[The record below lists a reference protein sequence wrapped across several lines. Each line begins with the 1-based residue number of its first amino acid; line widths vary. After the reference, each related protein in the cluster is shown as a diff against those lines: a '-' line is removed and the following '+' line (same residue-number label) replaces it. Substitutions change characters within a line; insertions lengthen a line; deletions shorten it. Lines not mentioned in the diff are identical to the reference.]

1 MWMSELS
8 ARSGVPVATV
18 KYYLREG
25 LLPAGRATG
34 ATRAV
39 YGEEHVRRLRLIRAL
54 VDVGALR
61 LAEVRRVLEAVDD
74 ETSPLHDVLGVAQ
87 AVLVPDLP
95 EPTEESLARVDALL
109 RRLRWKVSERSV
121 NRVALARAL
130 DAMADAGDPLP
141 AEALEG
147 YARTLL
153 GLAEAEVP
161 TIDTGSRE
169 LAVRQTVVR
178 TVLVEP
184 ILLSLRRMAHEHV
197 SQRRLSRR
205 RH

>member
-25 LLPAGRATG
+25 LLPAGEATG

-39 YGEEHVRRLRLIRAL
+39 YGDEHVRRLRLIRAL
-54 VDVGALR
+54 VDVGGLR
-61 LAEVRRVLEAVDD
+61 LAEVRRVVEAVDD
-74 ETSPLHDVLGVAQ
+74 QTSSLHDVLGVAQ
-87 AVLVPDLP
+87 AALTPDLA
-95 EPTEESLARVDALL
+95 EPTAESRARVDALL
-109 RRLRWKVSERSV
+109 RRLRWKVSDQSV
-121 NRVALARAL
+121 NRVTLARAL
-130 DAMADAGDPLP
+130 DAMADAGDPLR
-141 AEALEG
+141 ADALEG

-161 TIDTGSRE
+161 TIDTSSRE
-169 LAVRQTVVR
+169 VAVRQTVVR

-184 ILLSLRRMAHEHV
+184 ILLTLRRMAHEHV
-197 SQRRLSRR
+197 SQRSLSRR
-205 RH
+205 RR